1 MASIASTNKSKLEPL
16 LKVALIAL
24 GIYDVIAFFQLNLLN
39 YMYYAV
45 IPTAIILII
54 TYAIYRSFHMGTAH
68 HSHRFETYVIG
79 ANEDTAINRLKDKIN
94 EVENK
99 GQETEEL
106 LRLKLILANL
116 LLQKGEYLEARKILT
131 EVETLMRTIKPLS
144 KDITII
150 YNALKSKINEH

>member
-1 MASIASTNKSKLEPL
+1 MVNTTSVNKSKLEPL
-16 LKVALIAL
+16 LKVTLIAL

-39 YMYYAV
+39 YIYYAV
-45 IPTAIILII
+45 IPTVTILII
-54 TYAIYRSFHMGTAH
+54 AYVIYRSFHIGTAH
-68 HSHRFETYVIG
+68 HSHHFETYAIG

-94 EVENK
+94 EIENK
-99 GQETEEL
+99 DQGNEEL

-144 KDITII
+144 KDITIM